1 MSGCDLDTL
10 ESLAFDELTPTL
22 ADAVRAHVAACPA
35 CAAELGLLRAE
46 RRAFAER
53 ARDSAP
59 LPLPGFSAA
68 LALSRWSGPVAP
80 EPRAAQS
87 PGPVPAKAP
96 LRAARSRFTWA
107 TPAFAVAAAA
117 AFAGL
122 FLMPPRDPAQIASPT
137 EAPILAE
144 PAPQVFCRDEAYY
157 DGITAPPR
165 TPTTCEMPEHADA
178 GEPADEPPAPCGSRA
193 HDAIDTSDDDSRVT
207 EACYPPLPD

>member
-1 MSGCDLDTL
+1 MSGCDLEAL
-10 ESLAFDELTPTL
+10 ESLAFGELTPTL
-22 ADAVRAHVAACPA
+22 AQAANAHVATCPA
-35 CAAELGLLRAE
+35 CAAELSLLLAE
-46 RRAFAER
+46 RGAFAER
-53 ARDSAP
+53 ARDSAA

-96 LRAARSRFTWA
+96 LRAAKSRFTWVV
-107 TPAFAVAAAA
+107 PAFAVAAAA

-122 FLMPPRDPAQIASPT
+122 FLLPPRDPAQIESPPW
-137 EAPILAE
+137 APILAE
-144 PAPQVFCRDEAYY
+144 PASQDFCRDEAFY

-165 TPTTCEMPEHADA
+165 TATVCEMPEHVGAQEPAA
-178 GEPADEPPAPCGSRA
+178 GEISPCGSCA
-193 HDAIDTSDDDSRVT
+193 HETICTGDDDSSVT